1 MFQKIPHPL
10 TRLVSCYQ
18 DKFRNGSNF
27 PERKKKVLEEFLF
40 PALLSNGLVFKSQ
53 HSTAWK
59 NFLDKTKRSVTTLNA
74 KDKRLRSSVTF
85 TEFLNHVVHTF
96 EEGRI
101 NRHWRTY
108 GLLCSPCFFDYEY
121 IVKTETQDQDL
132 VYLFSRF
139 GFPSDPHQ
147 AVKVREDINRK
158 TENDLRKG
166 KLSLASLLLLT
177 SLKPYFKPRLFT
189 FSTSDT
195 TQISLHMNVYILF
208 NSSAARVP
216 HDPSKGLH
224 C

>member
-1 MFQKIPHPL
+1 MHDSRRRNLLRKPWQQVIDYSRSVSRWISVRHPL

-85 TEFLNHVVHTF
+85 TEFLNHVAHTF

-132 VYLFSRF
+132 VYLFNRF

-158 TENDLRKG
+158 TENDLRYYEPVPMQ
-166 KLSLASLLLLT
+166 
-177 SLKPYFKPRLFT
+177 LKRRIYNIYKADMEMFGYDLPEDFWKTP
-189 FSTSDT
+189 
-195 TQISLHMNVYILF
+195 
-208 NSSAARVP
+208 
-216 HDPSKGLH
+216 
-224 C
+224 